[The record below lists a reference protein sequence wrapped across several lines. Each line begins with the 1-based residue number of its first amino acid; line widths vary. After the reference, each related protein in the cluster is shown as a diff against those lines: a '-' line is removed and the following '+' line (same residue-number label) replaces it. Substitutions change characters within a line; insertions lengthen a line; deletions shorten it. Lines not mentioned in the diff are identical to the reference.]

1 MIIIEEQQKEQYPHI
16 WKQLQY
22 YGGQK
27 YLESLYQSISR
38 QLETQRYYKMKFGNI
53 ILPNIKKEDILNEIE
68 KFLPKL
74 PNIFVNDYKNFCQ

>member
-53 ILPNIKKEDILNEIE
+53 ILPSIKKEEVLNRME
-68 KFLPKL
+68 KFLIDTPK
-74 PNIFVNDYKNFCQ
+74 IFAQDMQNFCQ

>member
-27 YLESLYQSISR
+27 YLESLYQSISS

-53 ILPNIKKEDILNEIE
+53 ILPSIKKEDILNEIE
-68 KFLPKL
+68 KFLIDTPK
-74 PNIFVNDYKNFCQ
+74 IFAQDMQNFCQ

>member
-16 WKQLQY
+16 WQQLQY

-27 YLESLYQSISR
+27 YLESLYQSISS
-38 QLETQRYYKMKFGNI
+38 QLETQRYYKMKFGKI
-53 ILPNIKKEDILNEIE
+53 KLPSIKKEDILNEIE
-68 KFLPKL
+68 KFLTEL